1 MKHKNIREY
10 VSSKYPGHTWVLIH
24 ERSIRSV
31 YRLDKGGVP
40 EFFVKIYDPKTTLE
54 KLRNLLRPRT
64 LHEAHM
70 LAQLNSSGILVPGV
84 HDHIRYYASSALV
97 TRAVA
102 PAQPLYEIERTGQA
116 AIMLDLAVKL
126 LDNNFF
132 FSDMHVGNII
142 LDRDGR
148 PFLLDA
154 YEIKPCRKINEGHII
169 SLFAQVH
176 NVYDTPDDKLMEALE
191 RLGSRFDPAELAQK
205 IRRKSRALRLRYVQ
219 RRVKRSLRQGSFTQE
234 QTGDGYRAYVRR
246 GHDLDLDNVLDQHAK
261 NVRQMTHVLKY
272 QEKTQLSCVDDYCV
286 KTYKPARPLCSPYA
300 LRSWKGLLTLYFNC
314 VGVAEPVAVGVFE
327 NGSSVLVTHMLSHPD
342 LDLFLW
348 EDYPALKL
356 MEKRD
361 IAAAFGRL
369 IGRLHS
375 FNIYHADLKACNI
388 KIDMADLRFYVLDT
402 DRIEQR
408 RSISYAKRLK
418 NLVQI
423 NTSIPLHISRS
434 DRMTFLKAYA
444 AHTGDDPRVLFKEV
458 WEGSAGSEILY
469 CTSDGDRKESWP
481 AVKR

>member
-1 MKHKNIREY
+1 MKHKNIKDY
-10 VSSKYPGHTWVLIH
+10 LASQYPHHTWVLIH

-31 YRLDKGGVP
+31 YRLDKGSVP
-40 EFFVKIYDPKTTLE
+40 QYFVKIYDPKTFLE
-54 KLRNLLRPRT
+54 KIRNLLRPRT

-70 LAQLNSSGILVPGV
+70 LARLNSSGILVPGV
-84 HDHIRYYASSALV
+84 HDHIRFHFSSALV

-102 PAQPLYEIERTGQA
+102 PAQPLYEIGRTEQA

-126 LDNNFF
+126 LCNNFF

-154 YEIKPCRKINEGHII
+154 YEIKPCRKIREAHII

-176 NVYDTPDDKLMEALE
+176 NIYNTLDDELMEALE
-191 RLGSRFDPAELAQK
+191 RLGIRYDPSELAQK
-205 IRRKSRALRLRYVQ
+205 IRRKSLALRLRYVR
-219 RRVKRSLRQGSFTQE
+219 RRVKRSMRHGSFTQE
-234 QTGDGYRAYVRR
+234 QKGEGYRAYVRR
-246 GHDLDLDNVLDQHAK
+246 DYDLDLDDVLDQHAK
-261 NVRQMTHVLKY
+261 NIRQMTHVLKY
-272 QEKTQLSCVDDYCV
+272 QEKTQLSCVEDYCV

-300 LRSWKGLLTLYFNC
+300 LRSWKGLLTLYLNW

-342 LDLFLW
+342 LDMFLC
-348 EDYPALKL
+348 EGYLSLKL

-369 IGRLHS
+369 IGRLHA

-388 KIDMADLRFYVLDT
+388 KIDTDHARFYVLDT

-408 RSISYAKRLK
+408 RSISRAKRLK

-423 NTSIPLHISRS
+423 NTSIPLHISRGN
-434 DRMTFLKAYA
+434 RMTFLKAYA
-444 AHTGDDPRVLFKEV
+444 AHTGDDPRMLFKDV

-469 CTSDGDRKESWP
+469 CTSDGDRTETWP
-481 AVKR
+481 AFER